1 VRCDITMTQ
10 SPSFLPVSPG
20 DRVAITCRASVDIY
34 DGIHW
39 YQQKPGQAPKLLIYG
54 ASNLQPGV
62 PWRFSGSGSG
72 TDYTLTISSMESE
85 DVSTCFCQQS
95 WDFPPTVIQAMTKN
109 LPGKK
114 KCEAGLP
121 QLLLLLPPPAEGT
134 AQRQPG
140 PENYKEGQSEDSGGS
155 SAR

>member
-1 VRCDITMTQ
+1 MAGVRCDITMTQ

-20 DRVAITCRASVDIY
+20 DRVAITCRVSEDIY

-72 TDYTLTISSMESE
+72 TDYTLTISSMEPE
-85 DVSTCFCQQS
+85 DVPTCFCQQS
-95 WDFPPTVIQAMTKN
+95 WDFPPTVKTQ
-109 LPGKK
+109 GKRAVITHLVLK
-114 KCEAGLP
+114 
-121 QLLLLLPPPAEGT
+121 LLLSPNCLPKIDPCMKPQSPGSLPLLYGIH
-134 AQRQPG
+134 
-140 PENYKEGQSEDSGGS
+140 
-155 SAR
+155 